1 MNFDKNLQ
9 QSLLCIQTISG
20 RCHQIRRYFD
30 MIGHP
35 TIGDLLYGQKNKSEE
50 GLQLVALGIKFDCPF
65 GNDSIDIKI
74 DPNRLPI

>member
-1 MNFDKNLQ
+1 
-9 QSLLCIQTISG
+9 
-20 RCHQIRRYFD
+20 

-65 GNDSIDIKI
+65 GNDSINIKI